1 MATIG
6 KVSAVF
12 TASTSG
18 LLSGT
23 QAAGAAFRT
32 LGGDAKGLQS
42 SLSTL
47 QSLDL
52 KGTFNIGPASSAA
65 AAAFQ
70 QLSASA
76 ESLHASLTSGA
87 ITADQFRE
95 SMAALTQ
102 QASVQAQV
110 FSEGAATTA
119 QFVTAEEAFAARSAS
134 LTAQLEAGAISA
146 QTFDRAMAAAQ
157 QTLGN
162 ANGET
167 AAAEAAFQSLAQAQ
181 SRGEAITRSVM
192 TAEEKHAATLDEL
205 SSLLR
210 AGAISQQ
217 TFDRAADASAKS
229 MRNASGSAKQLDSG
243 LSGVS
248 SRLNVLIGINAA
260 QFFGQLASSATRAV
274 SSMISMGQAQ
284 AEVIDSTSKLAA
296 RLGMNYGELAGIALA
311 GDLAGVGLETIGAA
325 ATKADVAFVKASQGS
340 KTATSAFANLGL
352 TVQQLSG
359 MNAADRFE
367 AIASSI
373 AALPTEAERAAA
385 AVQIFGR
392 SGAQLLPLFAG
403 GAEGIAKARE
413 EAERFGLALTN
424 AQGQDVEEMND
435 AFTRAQKA
443 VAGVVQQVTAYLAPA
458 VKAVADT
465 FSNLVGSIG
474 GANIGQAIGDG
485 LLQGARFL
493 AQIGDFL
500 IQNFGSTFTYLSQ
513 VGQQWGVVGDFFNRT
528 ANFLSGVF
536 NAAQAGLGFVILGF
550 TGAFEGLATIAQ
562 QIGQFLGFDTSTL
575 DAVVAGAQA
584 FNQEISNGITENLT
598 QAQAGFAAAFA
609 DNATPVGAAIA
620 GPLTTAL
627 DSAIAQAEASAAQID
642 EVKPA
647 PIEVQQTVEFAGVNE
662 AIKGIDS
669 RSKEG
674 VAEMF
679 RLMRGTGQDVQ
690 QQQLGVLEHIADTL
704 DSQESDYPFA
714 IDGA

>member
-12 TASTSG
+12 TAST
-18 LLSGT
+18 
-23 QAAGAAFRT
+23 AG
-32 LGGDAKGLQS
+32 
-42 SLSTL
+42 
-47 QSLDL
+47 
-52 KGTFNIGPASSAA
+52 
-65 AAAFQ
+65 
-70 QLSASA
+70 
-76 ESLHASLTSGA
+76 LTSGTRA
-87 ITADQFRE
+87 AGSAFKSLQGDLAGLRGG
-95 SMAALTQ
+95 MAAL
-102 QASVQAQV
+102 
-110 FSEGAATTA
+110 
-119 QFVTAEEAFAARSAS
+119 VT
-134 LTAQLEAGAISA
+134 
-146 QTFDRAMAAAQ
+146 
-157 QTLGN
+157 
-162 ANGET
+162 
-167 AAAEAAFQSLAQAQ
+167 
-181 SRGEAITRSVM
+181 
-192 TAEEKHAATLDEL
+192 
-205 SSLLR
+205 
-210 AGAISQQ
+210 
-217 TFDRAADASAKS
+217 
-229 MRNASGSAKQLDSG
+229 
-243 LSGVS
+243 
-248 SRLNVLIGINAA
+248 INAA
-260 QFFGQLASSATRAV
+260 QFFGQVASSASAAIGSLVR
-274 SSMISMGQAQ
+274 MGQAQ

-325 ATKADVAFVKASQGS
+325 ATKADIAFVKASNGS
-340 KTATSAFANLGL
+340 AAATAAFAGLGL

-359 MNAADRFE
+359 LNAADRFE
-367 AIASSI
+367 AIASAI
-373 AALPTEAERAAA
+373 AGLPTEAQKAAA
-385 AVQIFGR
+385 AVQIFGK

-413 EAERFGLALTN
+413 EAERFGLALTT

-435 AFTRAQKA
+435 SFTRAQKA
-443 VAGVVQQVTAYLAPA
+443 IEGVVQQVVAYLAPA
-458 VKAVADT
+458 VKSVSDT

-500 IQNFGSTFTYLSQ
+500 IQNFGSTFAYLSQ
-513 VGQQWGVVGDFFNRT
+513 VGGQWGVVGDFFNRT

-609 DNATPVGAAIA
+609 DNAAPVGAAIA
-620 GPLTTAL
+620 GPIT
-627 DSAIAQAEASAAQID
+627 SAFDAARAQAEASAAQIQS
-642 EVKPA
+642 VKPS
-647 PIEVQQTVEFAGVNE
+647 PVDVQQTVEFAGVNE

-679 RLMRGTGQDVQ
+679 RLMRGSGQDVQ
-690 QQQLGVLEHIADTL
+690 ERQLGVLEHIADTL

>member
-18 LLSGT
+18 LVSGT
-23 QAAGAAFRT
+23 QAAGSAF
-32 LGGDAKGLQS
+32 KSLQS
-42 SLSTL
+42 
-47 QSLDL
+47 DL
-52 KGTFNIGPASSAA
+52 AGLRGGMSA
-65 AAAFQ
+65 
-70 QLSASA
+70 L
-76 ESLHASLTSGA
+76 
-87 ITADQFRE
+87 
-95 SMAALTQ
+95 
-102 QASVQAQV
+102 
-110 FSEGAATTA
+110 
-119 QFVTAEEAFAARSAS
+119 VT
-134 LTAQLEAGAISA
+134 
-146 QTFDRAMAAAQ
+146 
-157 QTLGN
+157 
-162 ANGET
+162 
-167 AAAEAAFQSLAQAQ
+167 
-181 SRGEAITRSVM
+181 
-192 TAEEKHAATLDEL
+192 
-205 SSLLR
+205 
-210 AGAISQQ
+210 
-217 TFDRAADASAKS
+217 
-229 MRNASGSAKQLDSG
+229 
-243 LSGVS
+243 
-248 SRLNVLIGINAA
+248 INAA
-260 QFFGQLASSATRAV
+260 QFFGQLASGAARAV

-284 AEVIDSTSKLAA
+284 AEVIDTTSKLAA

-340 KTATSAFANLGL
+340 TTATAAFANLGL

-627 DSAIAQAEASAAQID
+627 DSAIAQAEASAAQIE

-679 RLMRGTGQDVQ
+679 RLMRGTGEDVQ